1 MAEYK
6 VTLFLNSGFNAV
18 NIPDSVATLN
28 AAAAQIVQVDPV
40 EILQNRFLSGISIN
54 ADWDTVKDCDYC
66 KVGNFYYS
74 VEKVNMQSESTVKL
88 SFAPDFILSA
98 GGVLEGNSTFRIL
111 DGITERQTVSE
122 DNFGEYTDDDPL
134 TAPQRPLR
142 LFTQWLTDN
151 PSYAL
156 TFLST
161 TLDLEKQ
168 GKNKEGITYTDSETG
183 RTATVPRTYQI
194 TGDQATKVSFA
205 MSDRNDITDGT
216 KYYIRKDEKGSTSPE
231 VENGIAQARSIGI
244 ENAIIDQWTVPVGFV
259 QLVYS
264 TSTPAVDDSDM
275 LHSVTPDEVNG
286 TAGNFDVPFPFEWN
300 QTVKNKRVEYG
311 EYCKYGIITTSG
323 NSMEAAPEVLLSG
336 SDTAPK
342 IDWRSDPRPEGKPY
356 FRFHSMNGD
365 TEFWRNCIA
374 GSKWQKVP
382 LVYQGQSGTALT
394 RLNFNNDREMKMQLK
409 SQFMNDNEISR
420 FQNMLDV
427 IPNAL
432 SGMSKGMESG
442 AAVGGTIG
450 APLGTAI
457 GGAIGLGSGISN
469 TVFTNAG
476 LENQRD
482 YYKANYALQ
491 KRNELSQL
499 YQDTTVYTPT
509 VNFPYESDII
519 RDVKGNGVLVYRY
532 EYDPYDA
539 DRIDKLLTMY
549 GYKETEDLKMENF
562 NRRQKF
568 DYVQC
573 SSVTVTGK
581 PRWWNDGIADQLRN
595 GVRIWHTKPD
605 PSAYTN
611 NPIK

>member
-28 AAAAQIVQVDPV
+28 ASAAHVEVDPV
-40 EILQNRFLSGISIN
+40 EILQNRFLSSIRIN
-54 ADWDTVKDCDYC
+54 ADWSTVKDCDYC

-74 VEKVNMQSESTVKL
+74 VSSVNMQSENTAEL
-88 SFAPDFILSA
+88 SLTPDFILSA
-98 GGVLEGNSTFRIL
+98 GGVKEGNATFQIL
-111 DGITERQTVSE
+111 DGVTERQTVAE

-134 TAPQRPLR
+134 TTPQRPLR
-142 LFTQWLTDN
+142 LITAWLMDTSR
-151 PSYAL
+151 PGFY
-156 TFLST
+156 TYIST
-161 TLDLEKQ
+161 TLDLRKQ
-168 GKNKEGITYTDSETG
+168 GQNKDGVTYTDQETG
-183 RTATVPRTYQI
+183 KDVTVPKTYQI
-194 TGDQATKVSFA
+194 DNSQVTKIGFAQLASDSTGALQG
-205 MSDRNDITDGT
+205 DITDGT
-216 KYYIRKDEKGSTSPE
+216 KYYIRDDGSNPKDEEIET
-231 VENGIAQARSIGI
+231 GIAQARVLGI
-244 ENAIIDQWTVPVGFV
+244 ENSIIDQWSIPKIYVDNENTGDPF
-259 QLVYS
+259 S
-264 TSTPAVDDSDM
+264 PTSVIGA
-275 LHSVTPDEVNG
+275 
-286 TAGNFDVPFPFEWN
+286 AGSFDVPFPFEWN
-300 QTVKNKRVEYG
+300 QTVKNKRLEYG

-323 NSMEAAPEVLLSG
+323 NSMEAAPEVLKAG
-336 SDTAPK
+336 NETAPT

-394 RLNFNNDREMKMQLK
+394 RLNFDNDRAMKKQLK
-409 SQFMNDNEISR
+409 SQFMNDNAIDR
-420 FQNMLDV
+420 FQNAMNI

-432 SGMSKGMESG
+432 SGMSNGMESG
-442 AAVGGTIG
+442 AAVGGIFG
-450 APLGTAI
+450 APAGAAI
-457 GGAIGLGSGISN
+457 GGAVGLASGMSN
-469 TVFTNAG
+469 STFTNARLG
-476 LENQRD
+476 NQRD
-482 YYKANYALQ
+482 YYKANYALE
-491 KRNELSQL
+491 KKNELSQL
-499 YQDTTVYTPT
+499 YQNTTVYTPT

-573 SSVTVTGK
+573 SSVTVTGR
-581 PRWWNDGIADQLRN
+581 PRWWNDGIGDQLRN
-595 GVRIWHTKPD
+595 GIRIWHVKPD

>member
-18 NIPDSVATLN
+18 NIPDSVQTLN
-28 AAAAQIVQVDPV
+28 ASAAHVEVDPV
-40 EILQNRFLSGISIN
+40 EILQNRFLTSIRIN
-54 ADWDTVKDCDYC
+54 APWDTVKDCDYC

-74 VEKVNMQSESTVKL
+74 VSSVNMQSEDTAEL
-88 SFAPDFILSA
+88 SLTPDFILSA
-98 GGVLEGNSTFRIL
+98 GGTKEGNATFQIL
-111 DGITERQTVSE
+111 DGVTERQTVSE

-134 TAPQRPLR
+134 TTPQKPLR
-142 LFTQWLTDN
+142 LFTEWLSDN
-151 PSYAL
+151 PKSAL
-156 TFLST
+156 TYLST

-168 GKNKEGITYTDSETG
+168 GKNKEGITYTDKETG
-183 RTATVPRTYQI
+183 KEVTVPRTYQI
-194 TGDQATKVSFA
+194 TSDQATNVTFA
-205 MSDRNDITDGT
+205 MSENNVTDGT
-216 KYYIRKDEKGSTSPE
+216 KYYIRKDEKGSISPD
-231 VENGIAQARSIGI
+231 VEEGIAQARSIGI

-259 QLVYS
+259 QNAYD
-264 TSTPAVDDSDM
+264 ASDM
-275 LHSVTPDEVNG
+275 HTVAPKEIQG
-286 TAGNFDVPFPFEWN
+286 TAGSIDVPFPFEWN

-323 NSMEAAPEVLLSG
+323 NSIEAAPEVLKAG
-336 SDTAPK
+336 NETAPK

-394 RLNFNNDREMKMQLK
+394 RLNFNNDRAMKMQLK
-409 SQFMNDNEISR
+409 SQFMNDNGINR
-420 FQNMLDV
+420 LQNMMDV

-432 SGMSKGMESG
+432 SGMSDGMTSG
-442 AAVGGTIG
+442 VALGGTLG
-450 APLGTAI
+450 APLGTGI

-469 TVFTNAG
+469 TVFTNAK

-562 NRRQKF
+562 NRRKKF

-581 PRWWNDGIADQLRN
+581 PRWWNDGIGDQLRN
-595 GVRIWHTKPD
+595 GVRIWHIKPD

>member
-18 NIPDSVATLN
+18 NIPDSVQTLN
-28 AAAAQIVQVDPV
+28 ASAAHVEVDPV
-40 EILQNRFLSGISIN
+40 EILQNRFLTNIRIN
-54 ADWDTVKDCDYC
+54 APWDVVKDCDYC

-74 VEKVNMQSESTVKL
+74 VSSVNMQSESTAEL
-88 SFAPDFILSA
+88 SLTPDFILSA
-98 GGVLEGNSTFRIL
+98 GGTKEGNTTFQIL
-111 DGITERQTVSE
+111 DGVTERQTVSE

-134 TAPQRPLR
+134 TTPQKPLK
-142 LFTQWLTDN
+142 LFTKWLSTSTD
-151 PSYAL
+151 PSNGY
-156 TFLST
+156 TYIST
-161 TLDLEKQ
+161 TLDLKSQGQNKQ
-168 GKNKEGITYTDSETG
+168 GVTYTDPETG
-183 RTATVPRTYQI
+183 ETATVPRTYQI
-194 TGDQATKVSFA
+194 TSNQVTKVGFA
-205 MSDRNDITDGT
+205 EENADGSITMPLAGKITDGT
-216 KYYIRKDEKGSTSPE
+216 KYYCRKGQNVYSDD
-231 VENGIAQARSIGI
+231 VQNGIAQARVLGI
-244 ENAIIDQWTVPVGFV
+244 EASIIDQWTVPVEYVNNVFD
-259 QLVYS
+259 QS
-264 TSTPAVDDSDM
+264 DDDSPA
-275 LHSVTPDEVNG
+275 SVIG
-286 TAGNFDVPFPFEWN
+286 TAGSIDTPFPFEWN
-300 QTVKNKRVEYG
+300 TTVKNKRVEYG
-311 EYCKYGIITTSG
+311 EYCKYGIITSSG
-323 NSMEAAPEVLLSG
+323 NSMEATPEVLKAG
-336 SDTAPK
+336 NETAPK

-365 TEFWRNCIA
+365 TEFWRNCVA

-394 RLNFNNDREMKMQLK
+394 RLNFNNDRAMKKQLK
-409 SQFMNDNEISR
+409 SQFMNDNEIDR
-420 FQNMLDV
+420 LQNAMNV

-432 SGMSKGMESG
+432 SGMSNGMESG
-442 AAVGGTIG
+442 DAVGGIFG
-450 APLGTAI
+450 APAGTAI
-457 GGAIGLGSGISN
+457 GVAVGFASGMSN
-469 TVFTNAG
+469 TVFTNSR
-476 LENQRD
+476 LKNNRD

-519 RDVKGNGVLVYRY
+519 RDIKGNGVLVYRY

-562 NRRQKF
+562 NRRKKF

-581 PRWWNDGIADQLRN
+581 PRWWNDGIGDQLRN
-595 GVRIWHTKPD
+595 GIRIWHVKPD

-611 NPIK
+611 NPVK

>member
-28 AAAAQIVQVDPV
+28 ASAAHVEVDPV
-40 EILQNRFLSGISIN
+40 EILQNRFLAKVRIN
-54 ADWDTVKDCDYC
+54 ADWSTVKDCDYC
-66 KVGNFYYS
+66 KIGNFYYS
-74 VEKVNMQSESTVKL
+74 VSSVNMLSESTAEL
-88 SFAPDFILSA
+88 SLNPDFILSA
-98 GGVLEGNSTFRIL
+98 GGTKEGNATFQIL
-111 DGITERQTVSE
+111 DGVTERQTVSE

-134 TAPQRPLR
+134 TTPQKPLR
-142 LFTQWLTDN
+142 LFTAWLNGDIDPTN
-151 PSYAL
+151 TY
-156 TFLST
+156 TYIST
-161 TLDLEKQ
+161 TLDLRQQ
-168 GKNKEGITYTDSETG
+168 GQNTEGVTYTDQETG
-183 RTATVPRTYQI
+183 KSATVPKTYQI
-194 TGDQATKVSFA
+194 SDSDVTKVGFA
-205 MSDRNDITDGT
+205 EENADGSITMPVEGKITDGT
-216 KYYIRKDEKGSTSPE
+216 KYYVRRGQSASGGDVQS
-231 VENGIAQARSIGI
+231 GIAQARVLGI
-244 ENAIIDQWTVPVGFV
+244 ESSIIDQWTVPTGYVNNVF
-259 QLVYS
+259 S
-264 TSTPAVDDSDM
+264 ASDM
-275 LHSVTPDEVNG
+275 DSPTSVIG
-286 TAGNFDVPFPFEWN
+286 TAGSINVPFPFEWN
-300 QTVKNKRVEYG
+300 QTVKNKRLEYG

-323 NSMEAAPEVLLSG
+323 NSMEAAPEVLKAG
-336 SDTAPK
+336 NETAPT

-394 RLNFNNDREMKMQLK
+394 RLNFDNDRAMKKQLK
-409 SQFMNDNEISR
+409 SQFMNDNEIDR
-420 FQNMLDV
+420 FQNTLES
-427 IPNAL
+427 IGNAFTGSL
-432 SGMSKGMESG
+432 GG
-442 AAVGGTIG
+442 AAKGFKYGGLIG
-450 APLGTAI
+450 AGE
-457 GGAIGLGSGISN
+457 GAVKSILGSAYNYEFSN
-469 TVFTNAG
+469 TR
-476 LENQRD
+476 LENDRD
-482 YYKANYALQ
+482 YYKANYALE
-491 KRNELSQL
+491 KKNELSQL

-549 GYKETEDLKMENF
+549 GYKETESLTMGNF

-573 SSVTVTGK
+573 SSVTVTGL
-581 PRWWNDGIADQLRN
+581 PRWWNDGIGDQLRN
-595 GVRIWHTKPD
+595 GIRIWHVKPD

>member
-28 AAAAQIVQVDPV
+28 ASAAHIEVDPV
-40 EILQNRFLSGISIN
+40 EILQNRFLTKVRIN
-54 ADWDTVKDCDYC
+54 ADWSTVKDCDYC
-66 KVGNFYYS
+66 KIGNFYYS
-74 VEKVNMQSESTVKL
+74 VGSVDMQSESTAEL
-88 SFAPDFILSA
+88 SLTPDFILSA
-98 GGVLEGNSTFRIL
+98 GGTKEENATFQIL
-111 DGITERQTVSE
+111 DGVTERQTVSE

-134 TAPQRPLR
+134 TTPQRPLR
-142 LFTQWLTDN
+142 LFTAWLMDTSR
-151 PSYAL
+151 PGFY
-156 TFLST
+156 TYIST
-161 TLDLEKQ
+161 TLDLRKQ
-168 GKNKEGITYTDSETG
+168 GQNKEGVTYTDQETG
-183 RTATVPRTYQI
+183 KSATVPRTYQI
-194 TGDQATKVSFA
+194 DNSQVTKIGFA
-205 MSDRNDITDGT
+205 GAIEGDITDGT
-216 KYYIRKDEKGSTSPE
+216 KYYIRDDGSNPKDEAIES
-231 VENGIAQARSIGI
+231 GIAQARVLGI
-244 ENAIIDQWTVPVGFV
+244 ENSIIDQWSVPKLYVDNADTGDP
-259 QLVYS
+259 YS
-264 TSTPAVDDSDM
+264 PTSVLGA
-275 LHSVTPDEVNG
+275 
-286 TAGNFDVPFPFEWN
+286 AGSFDVPFPFEWN
-300 QTVKNKRVEYG
+300 QTVKNKRLEYG

-323 NSMEAAPEVLLSG
+323 NSMEAAPEVLKAG
-336 SDTAPK
+336 NDTAPK

-394 RLNFNNDREMKMQLK
+394 RLNFDNDRAMKKQLK
-409 SQFMNDNEISR
+409 SQFMNDNEIDR
-420 FQNMLDV
+420 FQNTLNA
-427 IPNAL
+427 IPNAI
-432 SGMSKGMESG
+432 SGISNGMAAG
-442 AAVGGTIG
+442 AAAGPAG
-450 APLGTAI
+450 AAI
-457 GGAIGLGSGISN
+457 GGALGLASGISN
-469 TVFTNAG
+469 NIFTDAR
-476 LENQRD
+476 LKNQRD
-482 YYKANYALQ
+482 YYKANYALE
-491 KRNELSQL
+491 KKNELSQL
-499 YQDTTVYTPT
+499 YQNTTVYTPT

-573 SSVTVTGK
+573 SSVTVTGR
-581 PRWWNDGIADQLRN
+581 PRWWNDGIGDQLRN
-595 GVRIWHTKPD
+595 GIRIWHVKPD

>member
-18 NIPDSVATLN
+18 NIPDSVQTLN
-28 AAAAQIVQVDPV
+28 SSAAHVEVDPV
-40 EILQNRFLSGISIN
+40 EILQNRFLTSIRIN
-54 ADWDTVKDCDYC
+54 APWDTVKDCDYC

-74 VEKVNMQSESTVKL
+74 VESVNMQSEDTAEL
-88 SFAPDFILSA
+88 SLTPDFILSA
-98 GGVLEGNSTFRIL
+98 GGTKEGNATFQIL

-134 TAPQRPLR
+134 TTPQKPLR
-142 LFTQWLTDN
+142 LFTEWVSNN
-151 PSYAL
+151 PKSAFTY
-156 TFLST
+156 LST

-168 GKNKEGITYTDSETG
+168 GKNKEGITYTDKETG
-183 RTATVPRTYQI
+183 KEVTVPRTYQI
-194 TGDQATKVSFA
+194 TSDQATNVTFA
-205 MSDRNDITDGT
+205 MSENNVTDGT
-216 KYYIRKDEKGSTSPE
+216 KYYIRKDEKGSISPD
-231 VENGIAQARSIGI
+231 VEEGIAQARSIGI

-259 QLVYS
+259 YNDYDV
-264 TSTPAVDDSDM
+264 SDM
-275 LHSVTPDEVNG
+275 HTVAPKGIYG
-286 TAGNFDVPFPFEWN
+286 TAGSIDVPFPFEWN

-311 EYCKYGIITTSG
+311 EYCKYGLITTSG
-323 NSMEAAPEVLLSG
+323 NSMEAAPEVLKTG
-336 SDTAPK
+336 NETAPK

-394 RLNFNNDREMKMQLK
+394 RLNFNNDRAMKMQLK
-409 SQFMNDNEISR
+409 SQFMNDNEIDR
-420 FQNMLDV
+420 LQNMMNV

-432 SGMSKGMESG
+432 SGMSDGAASG
-442 AAVGGTIG
+442 AALGGTLG
-450 APLGTAI
+450 APLGAGI
-457 GGAIGLGSGISN
+457 GGAVGFASGISN
-469 TVFTNAG
+469 TAFTNAK

-499 YQDTTVYTPT
+499 YQDTTVYAPT

-562 NRRQKF
+562 NRRKKF

-581 PRWWNDGIADQLRN
+581 PRWWNDGIGDQLRN
-595 GVRIWHTKPD
+595 GVRIWHIKPD

>member
-18 NIPDSVATLN
+18 NIPDSVQTLN
-28 AAAAQIVQVDPV
+28 ASAAHVEVDPV
-40 EILQNRFLSGISIN
+40 EILQNRFLTSIRIN
-54 ADWDTVKDCDYC
+54 APWDTVKDCDYC

-74 VEKVNMQSESTVKL
+74 VSSVNMQSEDTAEL
-88 SFAPDFILSA
+88 SLTPDFILSA
-98 GGVLEGNSTFRIL
+98 GGTKEGNSTFQIL
-111 DGITERQTVSE
+111 DGVTERQTVSE

-134 TAPQRPLR
+134 TTPQKPLR
-142 LFTQWLTDN
+142 LFTEWLNGDIDPKDT
-151 PSYAL
+151 Y
-156 TFLST
+156 TYIST
-161 TLDLEKQ
+161 TLDLRQQ
-168 GKNKEGITYTDSETG
+168 GQNENGVTYTDQETG
-183 RTATVPRTYQI
+183 KGVTVPRTYQI
-194 TGDQATKVSFA
+194 SNSDVTKVGFA
-205 MSDRNDITDGT
+205 EENSDGSVSMPVEGKITDGT
-216 KYYIRKDEKGSTSPE
+216 KYYVRRGQGDNASD
-231 VENGIAQARSIGI
+231 VQNGIAQARGIGI
-244 ENAIIDQWTVPVGFV
+244 ESSIIDQWTVPTGYVNNVFD
-259 QLVYS
+259 
-264 TSTPAVDDSDM
+264 ASDM
-275 LHSVTPDEVNG
+275 DSPTSVIG
-286 TAGNFDVPFPFEWN
+286 TAGSINVPFPFEWN
-300 QTVKNKRVEYG
+300 QTAKNKRVEYG

-323 NSMEAAPEVLLSG
+323 NSIEAAPEVLKAG
-336 SDTAPK
+336 NETAPK

-394 RLNFNNDREMKMQLK
+394 RLNFNNDRAMKMQLK
-409 SQFMNDNEISR
+409 SQFMNDNGINR
-420 FQNMLDV
+420 LQNMMDV

-432 SGMSKGMESG
+432 SGMSDGMTSG
-442 AAVGGTIG
+442 VALGGTLG
-450 APLGTAI
+450 APLGTGI

-469 TVFTNAG
+469 TVFTNAK

-519 RDVKGNGVLVYRY
+519 RDVKGNGVLAYRY

-562 NRRQKF
+562 NRRKKF

-581 PRWWNDGIADQLRN
+581 PRWWNDGIGDQLRN
-595 GVRIWHTKPD
+595 GVRIWHIKPD

>member
-28 AAAAQIVQVDPV
+28 ASAAHVEVDPV
-40 EILQNRFLSGISIN
+40 EILQNRFLTKVRIN
-54 ADWDTVKDCDYC
+54 AEWGTVKDCDYC
-66 KVGNFYYS
+66 KIGNFYYS
-74 VEKVNMQSESTVKL
+74 VSSVNMLSESTAEL
-88 SFAPDFILSA
+88 SLNPDFILSA
-98 GGVLEGNSTFRIL
+98 GGTKEGSATFQIL
-111 DGITERQTVSE
+111 DGVTERQTVSE
-122 DNFGEYTDDDPL
+122 DDFGEYTDDDPL
-134 TAPQRPLR
+134 TTPQKPLR
-142 LFTQWLTDN
+142 LITQWLNGDIDPANT
-151 PSYAL
+151 Y
-156 TFLST
+156 TYVST
-161 TLDLEKQ
+161 TLDLRQQ
-168 GKNKEGITYTDSETG
+168 GQNQNGVTYTDQETG
-183 RTATVPRTYQI
+183 KDVTVPRTYQI
-194 TGDQATKVSFA
+194 SDSDVTKVGFA
-205 MSDRNDITDGT
+205 EENADGSITIPLEGKITDGT
-216 KYYIRKDEKGSTSPE
+216 KYYIRRGQSAPGGD
-231 VENGIAQARSIGI
+231 VQNGIAQARVLGI
-244 ENAIIDQWTVPVGFV
+244 ESSIIDQWTVPTGYVNNVF
-259 QLVYS
+259 S
-264 TSTPAVDDSDM
+264 ASDM
-275 LHSVTPDEVNG
+275 DSPTSVIG
-286 TAGNFDVPFPFEWN
+286 TAGSINVPFPFEWN

-311 EYCKYGIITTSG
+311 EYCKYGIITASG
-323 NSMEAAPEVLLSG
+323 NSMEAAPEVLKAG
-336 SDTAPK
+336 NDTAPK

-394 RLNFNNDREMKMQLK
+394 RLNFNNDRAMKSQLK
-409 SQFMNDNEISR
+409 SQFMNDNEIDR
-420 FQNMLDV
+420 FQNMMNV
-427 IPNAL
+427 IPNAF
-432 SGMSKGMESG
+432 SGMENGFSSG
-442 AAVGGTIG
+442 AALGGTIG
-450 APLGTAI
+450 APLGAVA
-457 GGAIGLGSGISN
+457 GGSVGFASGMSN
-469 TVFTNAG
+469 TIFTNSK

-562 NRRQKF
+562 NRRKKF

-581 PRWWNDGIADQLRN
+581 PRWWNDGIGDQLRN
-595 GVRIWHTKPD
+595 GIRIWHVKPD
-605 PSAYTN
+605 PSAYTD

>member
-18 NIPDSVATLN
+18 NIPDSVQTLN
-28 AAAAQIVQVDPV
+28 ASAVHVEVDPV
-40 EILQNRFLSGISIN
+40 EILQNRFLANIRIN
-54 ADWDTVKDCDYC
+54 APWDIVKDCDYC

-74 VEKVNMQSESTVKL
+74 VGSVNMQSEDTAEL
-88 SFAPDFILSA
+88 SLTPDFILSA
-98 GGVLEGNSTFRIL
+98 GGTKEGNATFQIL
-111 DGITERQTVSE
+111 DGVTERQTVSE

-134 TAPQRPLR
+134 TTPQKPLR
-142 LFTQWLTDN
+142 IFTEWLNGGIDPKET
-151 PSYAL
+151 Y
-156 TFLST
+156 TYIST
-161 TLDLEKQ
+161 TLDLRQQ
-168 GKNKEGITYTDSETG
+168 GQNKNGVTYTDPETG
-183 RTATVPRTYQI
+183 KEVTVPKTYQI
-194 TGDQATKVSFA
+194 NNSDVTKVGFA
-205 MSDRNDITDGT
+205 EEGADGSVTVPLEGKITDGT
-216 KYYIRKDEKGSTSPE
+216 KYYVRRGQGENASD
-231 VENGIAQARSIGI
+231 VQNGIEQARGVGI
-244 ENAIIDQWTVPVGFV
+244 ESSIIDQWTVPTGYVNNVFDASDMES
-259 QLVYS
+259 S
-264 TSTPAVDDSDM
+264 TSVI
-275 LHSVTPDEVNG
+275 G
-286 TAGNFDVPFPFEWN
+286 TAGSINVPFPFEWN

-311 EYCKYGIITTSG
+311 EYCRYGLITTSG
-323 NSMEAAPEVLLSG
+323 NSIEAAPEVLKAGNETSP
-336 SDTAPK
+336 T
-342 IDWRSDPRPEGKPY
+342 IDWRSDPRPEGRPY

-394 RLNFNNDREMKMQLK
+394 RLNFNNDRAMKTQLK
-409 SQFMNDNEISR
+409 SQFMNDNEIDR
-420 FQNMLDV
+420 LQNIMNV
-427 IPNAL
+427 ILNAL
-432 SGMSKGMESG
+432 SGMSDGVASG
-442 AAVGGTIG
+442 AALGGTLG
-450 APLGTAI
+450 APLGAGI
-457 GGAIGLGSGISN
+457 GGSVGLASGMSN
-469 TVFTNAG
+469 TAFTNSR

-499 YQDTTVYTPT
+499 YQDTTVYAPT

-532 EYDPYDA
+532 EYDPYDV

-562 NRRQKF
+562 NRRKKF

-595 GVRIWHTKPD
+595 GIRIWHIKPD